1 MKHLVSLP
9 INPILN
15 VKHAS
20 IDTIAR
26 NGTWNCCQAPNTA
39 PASLQL
45 PALCK
50 MCALCSYVPM
60 CATHRNLCNDAL
72 CILCKY
78 VQVQGRKTP
87 STASVLFNWPH
98 CAKCVQLLNMP
109 LCSNVPMCSN
119 VCIVF
124 HCVHF
129 VQLTLCFFE
138 HEPMLWCIMHSVQI
152 CARWANT
159 KQNMQDR
166 PWHAWHIAV
175 KSWTDGIALRLEQ
188 DWAFSNCYALKVS
201 NNWPIE
207 WKHYSVAV

>member
-1 MKHLVSLP
+1 MKHLVSFP

-50 MCALCSYVPM
+50 MRALCSYVPM

-72 CILCKY
+72 FILCKY
-78 VQVQGRKTP
+78 VQVQGRKAP

-98 CAKCVQLLNMP
+98 CAKCVQLLNTPMCANVP
-109 LCSNVPMCSN
+109 LCSIVCQCVHCVPMNRCVPMCALCSIL
-119 VCIVF
+119 CIL
-124 HCVHF
+124 CNSLCASLNTNLCYDALCILCKY
-129 VQLTLCFFE
+129 VQGGPIQNKICRTGRD
-138 HEPMLWCIMHSVQI
+138 MHDI
-152 CARWANT
+152 
-159 KQNMQDR
+159 
-166 PWHAWHIAV
+166 
-175 KSWTDGIALRLEQ
+175 
-188 DWAFSNCYALKVS
+188 
-201 NNWPIE
+201 
-207 WKHYSVAV
+207 

>member
-50 MCALCSYVPM
+50 MRALCSYVPM

-78 VQVQGRKTP
+78 VQVQGRKAP

-98 CAKCVQLLNMP
+98 CAKCVQLLNTPMCANVP
-109 LCSNVPMCSN
+109 LCSNVCQC
-119 VCIVF
+119 V
-124 HCVHF
+124 HCVPLCAFCATHF
-129 VQLTLCFFE
+129 VL
-138 HEPMLWCIMHSVQI
+138 LWTRTYAMMHYPF
-152 CARWANT
+152 CANMCKVGQYKT
-159 KQNMQDR
+159 KYAGQ
-166 PWHAWHIAV
+166 AV
-175 KSWTDGIALRLEQ
+175 TCMTYSSKELDG
-188 DWAFSNCYALKVS
+188 W
-201 NNWPIE
+201 
-207 WKHYSVAV
+207 YSTQARTGLSIF